1 MAVIAAPSW
10 DCPSTTSNCFGFHT
24 VPPPLHQAGIGGLSG
39 RLQGVPG
46 WGWWDV
52 RRLVRVGGCWGD
64 P

>member
-46 WGWWDV
+46 WGWW
-52 RRLVRVGGCWGD
+52 L
-64 P
+64 